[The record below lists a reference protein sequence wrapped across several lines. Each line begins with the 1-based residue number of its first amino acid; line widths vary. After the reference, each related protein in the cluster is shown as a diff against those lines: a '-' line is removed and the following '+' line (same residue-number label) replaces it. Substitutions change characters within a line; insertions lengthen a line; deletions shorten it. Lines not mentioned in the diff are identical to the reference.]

1 MATLVPTDRGFS
13 ELLQD
18 IVRNLQDLIR
28 SEVRL
33 AKAEV
38 RQEAREAATSVV
50 WLAAGGVGAL
60 SAWMLVLWAAV
71 YGLADVMPLWA
82 AALLIGLVLGGIAA
96 MLVTAGWRRL
106 ARVRPVPER
115 TVASVKEDLEWL
127 KQSTK

>member
-1 MATLVPTDRGFS
+1 MSTDRGFS

-50 WLAAGGVGAL
+50 WLGAGVAGAL

-71 YGLADVMPLWA
+71 YGLAQVMPLWA
-82 AALLIGLVLGGIAA
+82 AALLTGLVLGGIAA
-96 MLVTAGWRRL
+96 VLVTSGWRRM
-106 ARVRPVPER
+106 AQVRPLPER

>member
-1 MATLVPTDRGFS
+1 MPTDRGFS

-38 RQEAREAATSVV
+38 RQEARAAATSVV

-60 SAWMLVLWAAV
+60 SAWTLMLWAGV
-71 YGLADVMPLWA
+71 YGLARVMPLWA
-82 AALLIGLVLGGIAA
+82 AALLVGLVLGGIAA
-96 MLVTAGWRRL
+96 MLVTAGWRRVV
-106 ARVRPVPER
+106 RVRPVPER

>member
-1 MATLVPTDRGFS
+1 MSTDRGFS
-13 ELLQD
+13 DLFHD

-38 RQEAREAATSVV
+38 RQEAQEAATSAV
-50 WLAAGGVGAL
+50 WLAAGVVGAL
-60 SAWMLVLWAAV
+60 SAWMLALWAAV
-71 YGLADVMPLWA
+71 YGLSNLMPLWA
-82 AALLIGLVLGGIAA
+82 AALLVSLLLGGVAVGLI
-96 MLVTAGWRRL
+96 TAGWRRVTRL
-106 ARVRPVPER
+106 RPIPAR

>member
-1 MATLVPTDRGFS
+1 VSTERGFS

-18 IVRNLQDLIR
+18 IARNLQDLIR

-38 RQEAREAATSVV
+38 KQEAREAATSVV
-50 WLAAGGVGAL
+50 WLAAGVAGAL

-71 YGLADVMPLWA
+71 YGLAHVMPLWA
-82 AALLIGLVLGGIAA
+82 AALLPGLVLGGIAA
-96 MLVTAGWRRL
+96 MLVTAGWRRV

-115 TVASVKEDLEWL
+115 AVASVKEDLEWL

>member
-1 MATLVPTDRGFS
+1 MSTDRGFS
-13 ELLQD
+13 DLFHD

-38 RQEAREAATSVV
+38 RQEAQEAATSAV
-50 WLAAGGVGAL
+50 WLAAGVVGAL
-60 SAWMLVLWAAV
+60 SAWMLALWAAV
-71 YGLADVMPLWA
+71 YGLSNLMPLWA
-82 AALLIGLVLGGIAA
+82 AALLVSLLLGGVAVGLI
-96 MLVTAGWRRL
+96 TAGWRRVTRL
-106 ARVRPVPER
+106 RPIPER

>member
-1 MATLVPTDRGFS
+1 MSTDRGFS

-18 IVRNLQDLIR
+18 IVLNLQDLIR

-38 RQEAREAATSVV
+38 KQEAREAATSVV
-50 WLAAGGVGAL
+50 WLAAGAVGAL
-60 SAWMLVLWAAV
+60 SAWMLVLWAGV
-71 YGLADVMPLWA
+71 FGLARVMPLWA
-82 AALLIGLVLGGIAA
+82 AALLVGLVLAGIAA
-96 MLVTAGWRRL
+96 MLVTAGWRRA

-115 TVASVKEDLEWL
+115 AVASVKEDLAWL